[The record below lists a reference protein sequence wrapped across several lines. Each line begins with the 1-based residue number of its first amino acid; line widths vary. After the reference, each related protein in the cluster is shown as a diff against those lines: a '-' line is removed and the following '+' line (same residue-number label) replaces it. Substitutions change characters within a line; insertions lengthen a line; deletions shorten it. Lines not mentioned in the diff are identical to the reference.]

1 MEVTGVAEV
10 TISRGVVV
18 WEHGKLHTTNGHGRF
33 IPRKCFG
40 PPYDGIATRDE
51 VNNPARHKCEVSPP
65 LACADVRQGRADAVH
80 RPGDRD
86 TQVRR

>member
-51 VNNPARHKCEVSPP
+51 VNNPARHKCEVPP
-65 LACADVRQGRADAVH
+65 SSGLC
-80 RPGDRD
+80 
-86 TQVRR
+86 